1 MDPQTLL
8 DHALFQLTPTRTRC
22 DLVIFAGGGGG
33 SEKLATGLLQP
44 FVSHLKTANDQISKG
59 GYSIILRPSSSSPNS
74 STPWF
79 TKSTLQRFVR
89 FVSTPEVLERFVTI
103 ETELEQIETSVH
115 SHDLYN
121 AAQDPAGTYKST
133 ASSKH
138 GAGDAA
144 SEENSKVHL
153 QRALESRK
161 AVLHKE
167 QAMAYAR
174 ALVTGFDL
182 DSIYDLISFADA
194 FGASRLR
201 EACINFME
209 LCKKK
214 NQDRL
219 WVDEIVAMQA
229 AQLELPSLRSSGIIL
244 AGEESYPSQLSAVR
258 LNGSNDVSDS
268 ATSIGSVDLSQ
279 DTDGSLP
286 PSAHMQSTEGRGQ
299 VPMPWTNHHIPHYMH
314 NFQGP
319 VYQQM
324 APYQGYGFPG
334 ANFPSPYFPGD
345 YSNIPH
351 HLGTD
356 ERRKGKSSSR
366 NRKKNSSHP
375 ESDQDESVGSG
386 SSSETETD
394 QNKTNNRLQ
403 SPEDHVRGKKHSK
416 KPSRTVVIRNINY
429 ITSRR
434 DGEKGNTSGE
444 TSEED
449 ELFNEEALKQQVEE
463 AVGSLDRRNKS
474 ASRRHRKSQRDD
486 SHQETSNMNTKN
498 EEEVKGKDQWGA
510 FQSLLMKDDD
520 ADSYEIAPESFQAD
534 GEYHAGK
541 RFEDD
546 MSNMESLKQRKQ
558 QMVANDSFVAAIR
571 DTTSESQTRIENFEG
586 DSNGRLVMKNKDGC
600 YEELLFSQRPDKS
613 DNHLPASVSDY
624 SSESPI
630 ITVQKGGDWFVGSQM
645 DKESLAYKN
654 GNEDINLFDGDHACV
669 EKNKKDVLADDSLMI
684 QDPSFG
690 DVSSHSI
697 LRTDISMVADIAEF
711 DQSGNGV
718 PDPTQGKVEAVGSYE
733 PDDLYMV
740 LGREANNV
748 IPVPSWTPKM
758 NYENDILSVETNT
771 KASTVE
777 KTAAETNGKAS
788 GKEVRKSKVPGGNL
802 ESSKCDITTKAR
814 KPPLGSRTTLPKIKS
829 EKEEESKKRAEALKL
844 ERQKRIAARSSA
856 SAGNS
861 PMTTSRRNS
870 TSKDGKSKM
879 QSPSPGQETKKT
891 VFRSSI
897 IDRLATAR
905 KTAKVESTQSKLS
918 QPKSTAR
925 TTTKVESTQSK
936 LPQPKSTTPKSNGL
950 QQKAV
955 SGGNKKKA
963 SGKSDA
969 TQKKIAEVATR
980 QKSTELLGVQATTQ
994 TSSDTVDLKDSRE
1007 LLVEKNEVSIVNVTS
1022 DTAKGKDCSDTCEVP
1037 AVSGVGKASY
1047 DHLVEDISGV
1057 MIHPT
1062 PGSPEKV
1069 SAVNVEEDKERSER
1083 SAVPQR
1089 SQIEICTPPPS
1100 TDINPEPGHIRKKWN
1115 SEETSPKG
1123 SKGFRRLLFFGK
1135 RT

>member
-1 MDPQTLL
+1 MDPRTLL

-33 SEKLATGLLQP
+33 TEKLATGLLQP

-121 AAQDPAGTYKST
+121 VDAQVQ
-133 ASSKH
+133 H

-161 AVLHKE
+161 AILHKE

-229 AQLELPSLRSSGIIL
+229 VQLELPSLRSSGIIL

-279 DTDGSLP
+279 
-286 PSAHMQSTEGRGQ
+286 AEGRGQ

-324 APYQGYGFPG
+324 APYQGYGFP
-334 ANFPSPYFPGD
+334 D
-345 YSNIPH
+345 

-403 SPEDHVRGKKHSK
+403 SPEDHVSGKKHSK

-434 DGEKGNTSGE
+434 DGEKGITSGE

-520 ADSYEIAPESFQAD
+520 ADSYE
-534 GEYHAGK
+534 
-541 RFEDD
+541 
-546 MSNMESLKQRKQ
+546 SNMESLKQRKQ

-571 DTTSESQTRIENFEG
+571 DTTSESQTRIENFES

-600 YEELLFSQRPDKS
+600 YEELLFSQRPEKS

-624 SSESPI
+624 SSELPI
-630 ITVQKGGDWFVGSQM
+630 IKVQKGGDWFVGTQM
-645 DKESLAYKN
+645 YKESLAYKN

-684 QDPSFG
+684 QDPLFG

-697 LRTDISMVADIAEF
+697 LRTDISMATDIAEF

-740 LGREANNV
+740 LGREANNAV
-748 IPVPSWTPKM
+748 PVPSWTPEM
-758 NYENDILSVETNT
+758 DYENDILSAETNT

-777 KTAAETNGKAS
+777 KTAAKTNGKAS
-788 GKEVRKSKVPGGNL
+788 GKEIRKSKVPGGNL
-802 ESSKCDITTKAR
+802 GRSKSDITTKTR

-870 TSKDGKSKM
+870 TSK
-879 QSPSPGQETKKT
+879 GQETKMT
-891 VFRSSI
+891 VFRSST
-897 IDRLATAR
+897 IDRLA
-905 KTAKVESTQSKLS
+905 
-918 QPKSTAR
+918 TAR

-936 LPQPKSTTPKSNGL
+936 PESTTPKSNGL

-963 SGKSDA
+963 SAKSDA

-994 TSSDTVDLKDSRE
+994 TSSDTVDLKDR
-1007 LLVEKNEVSIVNVTS
+1007 
-1022 DTAKGKDCSDTCEVP
+1022 KDCNDTSEVP
-1037 AVSGVGKASY
+1037 AVSGVGNASY

-1100 TDINPEPGHIRKKWN
+1100 TDVNPEPGHIRKKWN

>member
-1 MDPQTLL
+1 MDPRTLL

-33 SEKLATGLLQP
+33 TEKLATGLLQP

-121 AAQDPAGTYKST
+121 VDAQDSAGTYKST
-133 ASSKH
+133 ASAKH

-161 AVLHKE
+161 AILHKE

-229 AQLELPSLRSSGIIL
+229 VQLELPSLRSSGIIL

-279 DTDGSLP
+279 DGSLP

-334 ANFPSPYFPGD
+334 ANLPSPYFPGD

-403 SPEDHVRGKKHSK
+403 SPEDHVSGKKHSK

-434 DGEKGNTSGE
+434 DGEKGITSGE

-520 ADSYEIAPESFQAD
+520 ADSYEIAPESFQPD
-534 GEYHAGK
+534 GEYRAGK
-541 RFEDD
+541 SFEDD

-571 DTTSESQTRIENFEG
+571 DTTSESQTRIENFES

-600 YEELLFSQRPDKS
+600 YEELLFSQRPEKS

-624 SSESPI
+624 SSELPI
-630 ITVQKGGDWFVGSQM
+630 IKVQKGGDWFVGTQM
-645 DKESLAYKN
+645 YKESLAYKN

-684 QDPSFG
+684 QDPLFG

-697 LRTDISMVADIAEF
+697 LRTDISMATDIAEF

-740 LGREANNV
+740 LGREANNAV
-748 IPVPSWTPKM
+748 PVPSWTPEM
-758 NYENDILSVETNT
+758 DYENDILSAETNT

-777 KTAAETNGKAS
+777 KTAAKTNGKAS
-788 GKEVRKSKVPGGNL
+788 GKEIRKSKVPGGNL
-802 ESSKCDITTKAR
+802 GRSKSDITTKTR

-879 QSPSPGQETKKT
+879 T
-891 VFRSSI
+891 VFRSST
-897 IDRLATAR
+897 IDRLA
-905 KTAKVESTQSKLS
+905 
-918 QPKSTAR
+918 TAR

-936 LPQPKSTTPKSNGL
+936 LPQPESTTPKSNGL

-963 SGKSDA
+963 SAKSDA

-1007 LLVEKNEVSIVNVTS
+1007 LLVEKNEV
-1022 DTAKGKDCSDTCEVP
+1022 P
-1037 AVSGVGKASY
+1037 AVSGVGNASY

-1100 TDINPEPGHIRKKWN
+1100 TDVNPEPGHIRKKWN